1 MASVTRN
8 AIITALV
15 GGTAGGGI
23 GLLIIFFVSGAIA
36 SPVSRA
42 AGLLND
48 IAHGCG
54 DLSRRMVV
62 ETRDELGLLANSF
75 NLFVT
80 SLNKSISEVRS
91 STETIAAAST
101 EIANGNLDL
110 SSRTEAQASNLEEP
124 AAAMEELTSTI
135 KLNAENAN
143 MANELV
149 FKASDFAVT
158 GGEVVDEVVQT
169 MGEISESS
177 RRIVD
182 IIAVI
187 DDIAFHTNI
196 LALNASVEA
205 ARAREQGRRS
215 AIWRNVLRLQPKKS
229 RT

>member
-124 AAAMEELTSTI
+124 AAAMEELASTI
-135 KLNAENAN
+135 KLNAENAKTGTQVRN
-143 MANELV
+143 LAQRSAA
-149 FKASDFAVT
+149 ASKEIKDLINDSMDKVIAGSKQVKSA
-158 GGEVVDEVVQT
+158 GQT
-169 MGEISESS
+169 M
-177 RRIVD
+177 IVF
-182 IIAVI
+182 V
-187 DDIAFHTNI
+187 HRTC
-196 LALNASVEA
+196 
-205 ARAREQGRRS
+205 RS
-215 AIWRNVLRLQPKKS
+215 IQ
-229 RT
+229 